1 MVKLSECEEQVM
13 VTVWSSKEA
22 PSSKEVQADVNKR
35 FGNEWKAQTVSTF
48 LYRLVEKGY
57 LRSERKGRG
66 AYYYPKITLQQYR
79 EERIRELLD
88 LLYSGDIEA
97 AKSDLERTSNN

>member
-13 VTVWSSKEA
+13 VTVWNSKEA
-22 PSSKEVQADVNKR
+22 PSSKEVQADVNTR
-35 FGNEWKAQTVSTF
+35 FGNAWKIQTVSTF
-48 LYRLVEKGY
+48 LLRLVEKGY
-57 LRSERKGRG
+57 LRSERKGRW

-79 EERIRELLD
+79 EEKMKELLD
-88 LLYSGDIEA
+88 LLYSGELEA